1 MAARL
6 PLLHKTPF
14 VLDERPLHEA
24 TSPHAGL
31 LSLSCAY
38 RALGL
43 PSLIEANLNLRKRQ
57 RGFSEAQ
64 FIESLCLLQA
74 VGGECPED
82 MRLLADDDCL
92 ARGLGYRPP
101 KATAV
106 REFLE
111 RFHDPALA
119 KLRPE
124 RDVQKSFIF
133 PSSAPIS
140 SLQEVQCGLGRRIAK
155 LYAQQGQPQRMATVD
170 QDATIIES
178 HKQAAYYHYEEGRGY
193 QPMVAVWAEA
203 DLVLADEFRDGNVP
217 AQQEPL
223 TCAKLAFAALPETI
237 TVRYFRGDSACHEN
251 DLLAWL
257 KHPDREK
264 EPGGRIGFAVSARMS
279 EPLAQAL
286 RQVAES
292 DWKTFGTEED
302 GTLRQWAEVD
312 FVPGEKS
319 EHKDSQP
326 PRYVG
331 LRLLKAQGV
340 LFKDGT
346 DRHFHAVL
354 TNQQIEGGR
363 LLDWHREKAGTV
375 EHTHDEVKN
384 ELGGGHVPSQRFGVN
399 SAWFKVSLLTYNL
412 VSAIKGL
419 CLEGEERSAR
429 MKKFRLLVI
438 HVAGRMNRNNCVMG
452 LRLCNNGAALKR
464 MQRVWAVVC
473 VAHASHRRQGV
484 GRAGWLEHRR
494 QRVLGRPHYRMRGSR
509 SALQSGACD
518 DVARLGRGF

>member
-14 VLDERPLHEA
+14 VLDGRALHEA
-24 TSPHAGL
+24 TSPHAGV
-31 LSLSCAY
+31 LSISRAY
-38 RALGL
+38 RSLGVPQL
-43 PSLIEANLNLRKRQ
+43 VAANLPLRKRQ

-64 FIESLCLLQA
+64 LLESICLLQT

-82 MRLLADDDCL
+82 LRLLIGDECL
-92 ARGLGYRPP
+92 ERGLGYTLPSV
-101 KATAV
+101 TAA

-111 RFHDPALA
+111 RFHDKQLE

-124 RDVQKSFIF
+124 REVQKSFIF
-133 PSSAPIS
+133 PSSGPVAA
-140 SLQEVQCGLGRRIAK
+140 LQEVQSGLVRRIAK
-155 LYAQQGQPQRMATVD
+155 LYEQQGRGQRVATVD

-178 HKQAAYYHYEEGRGY
+178 HKQAAYAHYAEGRGY

-217 AQQEPL
+217 AKQDPL
-223 TCAKLAFAALPETI
+223 TCAQLAFGALPETI
-237 TVRYFRGDSACHEN
+237 RQRYFRGDSACHEN
-251 DLLAWL
+251 DLLEWL

-264 EPGGRIGFAVSARMS
+264 EPGGRIVFAVSAVMS
-279 EPLAQAL
+279 EALAQAL
-286 RQVAES
+286 RKVKDA
-292 DWKTFGTEED
+292 DWTSFGEKEDD

-312 FVPGEKS
+312 FVPGDKS
-319 EHKDSQP
+319 EHKDRQP
-326 PRYVG
+326 LRYVG
-331 LRLLKAQGV
+331 LRLLKPQGV

-354 TNQQIEGGR
+354 TNEKELDGGR

-399 SAWFKVSLLTYNL
+399 ATWFKIALLTYNII
-412 VSAIKGL
+412 SAIKGL
-419 CLEGEERSAR
+419 CLEGEERTAR
-429 MKKFRLLVI
+429 LKKFRLLLI

-452 LRLCNNGAALKR
+452 LRLCNNTEALRR
-464 MQRVWAVVC
+464 MQRVWKVFELPTQATN
-473 VAHASHRRQGV
+473 AKA
-484 GRAGWLEHRR
+484 
-494 QRVLGRPHYRMRGSR
+494 LGRRG
-509 SALQSGACD
+509 G
-518 DVARLGRGF
+518 

>member
-14 VLDERPLHEA
+14 VLHERPLQEA

-31 LSLSCAY
+31 LSISRAY
-38 RALGL
+38 RSLGL
-43 PSLIEANLNLRKRQ
+43 PDLIAANLPLRKRQ
-57 RGFSEAQ
+57 RGFLEAQ
-64 FIESLCLLQA
+64 LVESVSLLQV

-82 MRLLADDDCL
+82 MHLLAGDECL

-111 RFHDPALA
+111 RFHDKDLE

-124 RDVQKSFIF
+124 REVQKSFIF
-133 PSSAPIS
+133 PSSQPVSA
-140 SLQEVQCGLGRRIAK
+140 LQEVQSGLVRRIAK
-155 LYAQQGQPQRMATVD
+155 LYEKQGQPQRIATVD

-178 HKQAAYYHYEEGRGY
+178 HKQAAYYHYDEGRGY

-217 AQQEPL
+217 AKQDPL
-223 TCAKLAFAALPETI
+223 TCAKLAFAALPQS
-237 TVRYFRGDSACHEN
+237 VSQRYFRGDSACHEN
-251 DLLAWL
+251 QLLEWL
-257 KHPDREK
+257 KHSDRER
-264 EPGGRIGFAVSARMS
+264 EPGGRIGFAVSAVMS
-279 EPLAQAL
+279 EALAEAL
-286 RQVAES
+286 RKVPET
-292 DWKTFGTEED
+292 DWKSFGKEDD

-312 FVPGEKS
+312 FVPGDQYER
-319 EHKDSQP
+319 KDSQP
-326 PRYVG
+326 LRYVG
-331 LRLLKAQGV
+331 LRLLKPQGV
-340 LFKDGT
+340 LFRDGT
-346 DRHFHAVL
+346 DRHFHAVV
-354 TNQQIEGGR
+354 TNQKTEGGR

-399 SAWFKVSLLTYNL
+399 SAWFKIALLTYNI

-419 CLEGEERSAR
+419 CLDEEERTAR
-429 MKKFRLLVI
+429 LKRFRLLLI

-452 LRLCNNGAALKR
+452 LRLCNDAQALKR
-464 MQRVWAVVC
+464 MQKVWKVFELPTQATS
-473 VAHASHRRQGV
+473 AKAF
-484 GRAGWLEHRR
+484 GR
-494 QRVLGRPHYRMRGSR
+494 RGS
-509 SALQSGACD
+509 
-518 DVARLGRGF
+518 